1 MYILRAYRFYMK
13 KRNSPS
19 KRNDLCPELMPEGLE
34 ALVEKMKANRTILGF
49 IFILSDSFFS

>member
-1 MYILRAYRFYMK
+1 MYILRTFHFYLK

-34 ALVEKMKANRTILGF
+34 TLVEKMKANSTILGF
-49 IFILSDSFFS
+49 RFILSDSFFS